1 MTNPDIFIYA
11 IKNYYYNKYL
21 SSTLK
26 NFVTTIVF
34 DEFHLYDLRQR
45 DLILFILHDLLLSDA
60 AGMQKFIFLSATPE
74 PLSWQKSGM

>member
-1 MTNPDIFIYA
+1 MSWKICSVRCTGRQWHRRDNPDIFIYA

-45 DLILFILHDLLLSDA
+45 I
-60 AGMQKFIFLSATPE
+60 
-74 PLSWQKSGM
+74 